1 MIDTVKPL
9 RSDAQRTAAA
19 ILQAAER
26 VLRHDPT
33 ASLGQIA
40 AAAGV
45 TRTTVHRR
53 FANRQVLIAA
63 LQASAIEHF
72 YDAFE
77 AASPETAPSVAL
89 HRLTVNVMRAKSN
102 WGYALGILSEDDPA
116 VITKRRTVL
125 ARLEV
130 LFQRAQHDGLIAPDV
145 NLDWAQ
151 RMYRAM
157 VDEAV
162 KDLEPAASLQGVA
175 DARANEAELDRLA
188 TLILHTLLSGIG

>member
-1 MIDTVKPL
+1 M
-9 RSDAQRTAAA
+9 
-19 ILQAAER
+19 
-26 VLRHDPT
+26 
-33 ASLGQIA
+33 
-40 AAAGV
+40 
-45 TRTTVHRR
+45 
-53 FANRQVLIAA
+53 
-63 LQASAIEHF
+63 
-72 YDAFE
+72 
-77 AASPETAPSVAL
+77 AL
-89 HRLTVNVMRAKSN
+89 HRLTVNVMRTKSN

-145 NLDWAQ
+145 NLTWAQ

-162 KDLEPAASLQGVA
+162 KDLEPAASPQGVA
-175 DARANEAELDRLA
+175 DTRANEAELDRLA